1 MRRRKIAVFTTRLYN
16 LQKKNPSTFAVMLTM
31 KQRKKVSGYLKDIEE
46 EFGPENGAMY
56 SKLSRKLE
64 NGHMSYN
71 DTELKVMR
79 AAITLNRFVEPLS
92 FVCKRYVLATT
103 R

>member
-1 MRRRKIAVFTTRLYN
+1 MFTTRLYN
-16 LQKKNPSTFAVMLTM
+16 LQKKNPSTFAVMLTAR
-31 KQRKKVSGYLKDIEE
+31 QRKKVSGYLKDIEE
-46 EFGPENGAMY
+46 FVPENGELY
-56 SKLSRKLE
+56 SNISRKLE
-64 NGHMSYN
+64 KGHMSYN
-71 DTELKVMR
+71 DTELKIMR